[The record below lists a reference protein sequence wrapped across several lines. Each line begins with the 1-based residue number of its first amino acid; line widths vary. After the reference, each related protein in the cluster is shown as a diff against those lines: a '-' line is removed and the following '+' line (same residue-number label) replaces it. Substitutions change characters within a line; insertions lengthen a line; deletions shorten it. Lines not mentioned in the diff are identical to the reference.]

1 MPISSP
7 DVFNVVGDAV
17 ITNGGSGGAVNSVV
31 GTAPITVTPTTGNVV
46 VSLDDVSPNPAGVY
60 NVASINVDSKG
71 RVVSAVSG
79 TAVVSVSGTSP
90 IASSGGSNPD
100 ISLEDVSPDP
110 AGSFTN
116 ANITVDSKGRVTSA
130 SNGSSGGVTSVG
142 GTSPITSS
150 GGTTPVISLDDV
162 SPDPAGA
169 YASANIVLDSKGRV
183 IAATSGAAGTV
194 TAVTGSGV
202 INSSGGTTPDIS
214 HDTSG
219 VTAGIYTQATVQVND
234 TGHVTNAVPGSER
247 FQLKGESNST
257 GFSGRNTFFTS
268 VDWKDGNFIDTQSST
283 YTFSSNEDLIRY
295 PIVNFQQVLTGTLFF
310 DGYIIFGNNVP
321 AGRQAFFISV
331 YEGTFANGSTTPT
344 FTRVGTSANQTVSV
358 TSNQMQ
364 LINRVSVAYTASSL
378 DYLLIGISN
387 SSTSTALSTS
397 TVRVNMQ
404 GRFELS

>member
-17 ITNGGSGGAVNSVV
+17 ITSGGTGGAVDSVTG
-31 GTAPITVTPTTGNVV
+31 GTGLTANPTTGNVV
-46 VSLDDVSPNPAGVY
+46 VDLDDTAVSPGAY
-60 NVASINVDSKG
+60 
-71 RVVSAVSG
+71 
-79 TAVVSVSGTSP
+79 
-90 IASSGGSNPD
+90 
-100 ISLEDVSPDP
+100 
-110 AGSFTN
+110 TN
-116 ANITVDSKGRVTSA
+116 ANITVDQQGRITAASNGTSGGAVDSVTGGDGITASPTTGAVTLGETTISGVAGSYTNANITVNNKGRVTVA
-130 SNGSSGGVTSVG
+130 TNGTAGGVTDVTGTAPISSSGGS
-142 GTSPITSS
+142 
-150 GGTTPVISLDDV
+150 
-162 SPDPAGA
+162 
-169 YASANIVLDSKGRV
+169 
-183 IAATSGAAGTV
+183 
-194 TAVTGSGV
+194 
-202 INSSGGTTPDIS
+202 TPDIS

-268 VDWKDGNFIDTQSST
+268 VDWKDGSFIDTQSST

-295 PIVNFQQVLTGTLFF
+295 PIINFQQVLTGTLFF

-331 YEGTFANGSTTPT
+331 FEGTFVNGSTTPT
-344 FTRVGTSANQTVSV
+344 FTRVGTSANQNVLV

-378 DYLLIGISN
+378 DYLLVGISN
-387 SSTSTALSTS
+387 ASNATALSTS

-404 GRFELS
+404 GRFVLS